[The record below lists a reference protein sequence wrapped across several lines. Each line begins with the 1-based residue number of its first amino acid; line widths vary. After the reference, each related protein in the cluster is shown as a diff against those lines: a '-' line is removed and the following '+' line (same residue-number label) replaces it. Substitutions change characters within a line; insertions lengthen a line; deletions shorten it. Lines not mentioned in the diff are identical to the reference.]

1 MEELVKILTQ
11 MSSDIDELK
20 KWKSELDARVKAE
33 DEAQAASQVE
43 FEKFIADNK
52 SEEAKRAA
60 DAEALKAM
68 MM

>member
-43 FEKFIADNK
+43 FEKFIADKK